1 MALRDQPYLPLYVQD
16 FLTDEKLMECSAS
29 ATGIYIRLLCVMH
42 KSDEY
47 GTVLLKQ
54 KDKQTDKPVKNFA
67 LKLARYMPYSVDEIT
82 AGIFELLSEK
92 VLILNDDK
100 LIQKRMVRDNEISNK
115 RAEAGKKGGE
125 NTQKFAKAKVEANSE
140 YENENEIDNVNKKS
154 KVFKAPDISEVIEY
168 FIANGYCE
176 EAAIKAH
183 SYYSIADWHDSKGAK
198 VKNWKQKMQSVWFK
212 EENKMKPKFIMP

>member
-1 MALRDQPYLPLYVQD
+1 
-16 FLTDEKLMECSAS
+16 
-29 ATGIYIRLLCVMH
+29 MH

-82 AGIFELLSEK
+82 AGISELLSEK

-100 LIQKRMVRDNEISNK
+100 LIQRRMVRDNEISNK

-125 NTQKFAKAKVEANSE
+125 NTQKIAKAKSEANSE
-140 YENENEIDNVNKKS
+140 NEDSISFNKGGVGEKEINISFDVFWNAYGKKVGNKKLCIQRWNKLKDEDRQKIIDTLPS
-154 KVFKAPDISEVIEY
+154 
-168 FIANGYCE
+168 FIASVSDKKYLPYPEKYLNAQRWNDEVVAPTAPVSSTQQFYPQ
-176 EAAIKAH
+176 
-183 SYYSIADWHDSKGAK
+183 SKGDPQPFIDR
-198 VKNWKQKMQSVWFK
+198 NWRQPV
-212 EENKMKPKFIMP
+212 